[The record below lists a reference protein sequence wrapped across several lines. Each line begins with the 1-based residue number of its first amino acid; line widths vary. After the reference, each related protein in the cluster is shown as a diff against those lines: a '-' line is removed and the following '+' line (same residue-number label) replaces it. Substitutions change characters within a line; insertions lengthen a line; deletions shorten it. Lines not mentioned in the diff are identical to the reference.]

1 MSNVKTVGIL
11 YHPKLNEAM
20 ALAEKLIQV
29 LRSFSI
35 SAWFC
40 SAWEEQTA
48 RNQLDDSE
56 FIISIGGDGTILRTA
71 RVVLSHSIPILGINL
86 GRLGFMT
93 ELNANEAVQSLSALL
108 SGKGWIDERAMLQA
122 SSAHS
127 GRTFHALN
135 DVVVGR
141 GAIARAMSVDVNIDG
156 VDFTT
161 YRVDAVILATATG
174 STAYALAAGGPV
186 LHPESQNILLQPV
199 ATHLG
204 LGYGLV
210 LPAAA
215 TIRLTAHV
223 DYPATLS
230 IDGQNNP
237 PLGNGEQIEVKHS
250 PFLTRF
256 LRLKPRGSFYSALA
270 QRLVGK

>member
-1 MSNVKTVGIL
+1 MKTIGIL
-11 YHPKLNEAM
+11 YHPKLDEGR
-20 ALAEKLIQV
+20 ALAEKLAQA
-29 LRSFSI
+29 LRSSGN

-48 RNQLDDSE
+48 RNQLDESE
-56 FIISIGGDGTILRTA
+56 LIISIGGDGTILRTA
-71 RVVLSHSIPILGINL
+71 RVVLSHSIPILGVNL

-93 ELNANEAVQSLSALL
+93 ELSANEAEQSLPALL

-122 SSAHS
+122 RSSRS

-141 GAIARAMSVDVNIDG
+141 GAVARAINVDVNIDG
-156 VDFTT
+156 MDFST

-210 LPAAA
+210 LPATA
-215 TIRLTAHV
+215 TIKLTAHI
-223 DYPATLS
+223 DYPAVLS

-237 PLGNGEQIEVKHS
+237 PLENGEQIEVKRS

>member
-1 MSNVKTVGIL
+1 MKTIGIL
-11 YHPKLNEAM
+11 YHPKLNEAR
-20 ALAEKLIQV
+20 ALAEKLTQS
-29 LRSFSI
+29 LRSSGN

-48 RNQLDDSE
+48 RNQLDESE
-56 FIISIGGDGTILRTA
+56 LIISIGGDGTILRTA
-71 RVVLSHSIPILGINL
+71 RVVLSRSIPILGINL
-86 GRLGFMT
+86 GQLGFMT
-93 ELNANEAVQSLSALL
+93 ELSASEAEQSLPALL
-108 SGKGWIDERAMLQA
+108 SGKGWIDERAMLQV
-122 SSAHS
+122 SSARS
-127 GRTFHALN
+127 GSTYHALN
-135 DVVVGR
+135 DAVIGR
-141 GAIARAMSVDVNIDG
+141 GAIPRAINVDVNIDG

-210 LPAAA
+210 LPATA
-215 TIRLTAHV
+215 IIKLTTHS
-223 DYPATLS
+223 YHPAVLS

-237 PLGNGEQIEVKHS
+237 TLENGEQIEIKRS

-256 LRLKPRGSFYSALA
+256 LRLKSRGSFYSALA
-270 QRLVGK
+270 HRLVGK